1 MNTETRIAQGR
12 VSVVRG
18 GRRLAKSRQNLAQ
31 AELGE
36 SEWREHWGAAR
47 LFLSANG
54 SRDWPLGN
62 GTIRVHPVENWL
74 ELRLPAPLINLANRP
89 HNRYRLSYKV
99 VFRHRAEAW
108 ATQVFTGSV
117 RYDISF
123 DPSRRR

>member
-1 MNTETRIAQGR
+1 MRLAAPIGGREGRMRGYATAQEQWEKRRRRQVLLTRLVNTETRIAQGR

-31 AELGE
+31 AGLDE

-62 GTIRVHPVENWL
+62 GTIRVHPIENWL
-74 ELRLPAPLINLANRP
+74 DCDSL
-89 HNRYRLSYKV
+89 
-99 VFRHRAEAW
+99 HR
-108 ATQVFTGSV
+108 
-117 RYDISF
+117 
-123 DPSRRR
+123 